1 MTEPDTIALSAFPAP
16 GDLPPVPLPSLET
29 LRQLLPWSQAAP
41 RALPGGPP
49 ETPEDLARLAP
60 DILLFLWAGY
70 PGSPF
75 HHFDDEDS
83 GPITPSDLFLAEEPE
98 DHFEAHARNV
108 GPEAA
113 AAAVI
118 LADVAESL
126 DLGTLPGPTALD
138 ETLSALARGDCD
150 LRARAEELLATI
162 RSETEPAVAAP
173 GLPDPNVLAT
183 LLRHIHPPGPD
194 LQAPLWAQV
203 IHQARCIALFDRL
216 VPREDWRQ
224 ARLQLG
230 RHGAAAAAIVAAA
243 KQSLELVSDPAGS
256 LRSTVAAAL
265 KKPATLDRNARK
277 LVQATA
283 RLSLLPDS
291 GTLDVR
297 TPSLERARELYRRL
311 RPNWPT
317 GPDTDKCSW
326 HNLYDRMVR
335 IHLPDWDRFG
345 YGPDLSEAKELLGQ
359 RAFTVVAI
367 LALSRDNWGSRH
379 FGLAQLCFESAIR
392 AASAGPLDLD
402 EIVSTR
408 DGSGTSPANA
418 AFTGPLKPIPDI
430 HDIRSLIPETQWA
443 PVSAEPG
450 QRHGWASVI
459 DNARR
464 LGGKALDIDDET
476 WGRLE
481 DKVEPR
487 GAVAAVLYAA
497 PRPALAPEPRLIDRI
512 ARLRSRYDRN
522 WSPGIHARA
531 LSAIEAEIDLAVVAA
546 LENGEFQPTAPDL
559 LPGPDIVKRYGP
571 RSIRGRIDDGAELDW
586 DELTATAH
594 GLAIGRLHLSE
605 DDWQRACR
613 ILGPR
618 RAAAAAL
625 AAAAFE
631 EEQNRR
637 DFARIVFHEA
647 TRPGS
652 LPELLRH
659 NWLLYRSRTSFN
671 VSDSVRA
678 EANP

>member
-1 MTEPDTIALSAFPAP
+1 MSEQDTTDRSRGGNTPRGPGSTGCRLHKPEFDRARDAAEAWTGREGGLDHWALHAR
-16 GDLPPVPLPSLET
+16 LEVRRVRERFGLKSVHVEY
-29 LRQLLPWSQAAP
+29 LRLSFKKLL
-41 RALPGGPP
+41 REDFEPGGCPP
-49 ETPEDLARLAP
+49 TVWISKSKLAEDLDVSPRTVSNIEKDLARAG
-60 DILLFLWAGY
+60 FLYWTDTASRRRDGERSKQDSRIRWAHGVT
-70 PGSPF
+70 F
-75 HHFDDEDS
+75 
-83 GPITPSDLFLAEEPE
+83 
-98 DHFEAHARNV
+98 
-108 GPEAA
+108 
-113 AAAVI
+113 
-118 LADVAESL
+118 
-126 DLGTLPGPTALD
+126 
-138 ETLSALARGDCD
+138 
-150 LRARAEELLATI
+150 
-162 RSETEPAVAAP
+162 
-173 GLPDPNVLAT
+173 
-183 LLRHIHPPGPD
+183 
-194 LQAPLWAQV
+194 APLDAIASEIEDAERLAQEEK
-203 IHQARCIALFDRL
+203 IESKGL
-216 VPREDWRQ
+216 VHR
-224 ARLQLG
+224 
-230 RHGAAAAAIVAAA
+230 IST

-392 AASAGPLDLD
+392 VARAGTLDLD
-402 EIVSTR
+402 EIVSTG

-464 LGGKALDIDDET
+464 LGREALDIDDET
-476 WGRLE
+476 WARLE
-481 DKVEPR
+481 DRIEPR
-487 GAVAAVLYAA
+487 GAAAAVLYAA

-512 ARLRSRYDRN
+512 ARLKSRNDRN

-531 LSAIEAEIDLAVVAA
+531 LCAIEAEIDLAVVAA
-546 LENGEFQPTAPDL
+546 LEKGEFQPAAPEL
-559 LPGPDIVKRYGP
+559 LPGPDVVKQYGP
-571 RSIRGRIDDGAELDW
+571 RSIRGRIDDGAELNW
-586 DELTATAH
+586 DELTSTAH

-625 AAAAFE
+625 TAAAFE

-659 NWLLYRSRTSFN
+659 NWLLYRSSTSFK
-671 VSDSVRA
+671 VSDSVSV
-678 EANP
+678 ETGL